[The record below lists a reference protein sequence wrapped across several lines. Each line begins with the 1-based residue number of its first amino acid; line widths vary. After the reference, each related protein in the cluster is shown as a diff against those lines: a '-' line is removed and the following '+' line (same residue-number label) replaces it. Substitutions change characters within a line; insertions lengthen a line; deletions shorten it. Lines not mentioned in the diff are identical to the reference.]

1 MIYTALIMD
10 AKLTQIYDEVNSRAT
25 QAFRNLTEWH
35 RNCKRLFKMYNSWK
49 NRRMYTYHNNIDIPV
64 PFKIVES
71 LIPWQTG
78 DTLEP
83 GCVALD
89 ERDKEAAER
98 MNQQIKY
105 YNSTPEAK
113 KAFADAARWKL
124 ITGVGFIKD
133 GWNLSQPLHR
143 RWIDDD
149 EELLDLASKSD
160 NAELR
165 AIAEKW
171 ISPEMLEALTQ
182 EYEAQVQ
189 SLQEQTNEAA
199 LFGMETPLPPPPP
212 DEATAQQMNEAVLEE
227 IKAFCS
233 KTNKKGEPRV
243 PNIIPQGNWYYT
255 YDVDEYAAP
264 AYLAVPTYDIAW
276 LGIGDDIQQYEAIYH
291 RYYISKHQ
299 LRRII
304 KSARANVQSGWVNLE
319 YCLQRSSEVNTTSE
333 RTQQAWDPEIPR
345 ANSIELIE
353 ETRRDDDGNIVI
365 TTIATGAACVVRR
378 MKSPF
383 FHNQINFTRVVTF
396 PGIADLRGTSILEI
410 VQTLCMAVLKQGN
423 SLLDNS
429 DLIQNPA
436 FLAKGA
442 RLTDKQLSLYAGKII
457 NFNGEMRPLEIPDA
471 RGATQNIINYLM
483 SMIYSMTG
491 CVEVLDGIVPFM
503 GNGNSKAD
511 LTELKYSSTAR
522 VRYQLANDS
531 IAYSKLMER
540 VCSNI
545 MQFNR
550 EPRKV
555 PVLIDGKLAYID
567 YVPATNVGS
576 FRFFTDAS
584 SMMAVDPA
592 VLRAQL
598 TSLLNISDGITIAH
612 YDKESKQYVKR
623 LIASKSYLW
632 RAYAKTFGIGNPE
645 NFMVQPD
652 SVEAIPSSQLPVM
665 PQQEAQEPQGGGKQP
680 QGGMDMP
687 PQAEV
692 PQMPQQEAPAA
703 APEGLSPE
711 VIQQFMEMPLDQA
724 ASAIVKMDPET
735 GNAILQQMP
744 PEQAEAIMQLIESGQ
759 VGGNATPMD
768 TGTGITPGQAQ
779 NINTGDYS
787 GDNQGGANSHGS
799 QPGVTGLPPLMG
811 GTQQMGSGR
820 VVSPAQMGGGTNMS
834 DIRQQAENLQ

>member
-1 MIYTALIMD
+1 MSE
-10 AKLTQIYDEVNSRAT
+10 AKLSNIYDAVNERAT
-25 QAFRNLTEWH
+25 QAFRNLNEWH
-35 RNCKRLFKMYNSWK
+35 RKCKQLFKTYNSWK

-78 DTLEP
+78 DVLDP
-83 GCVALD
+83 GCVAID
-89 ERDKEAAER
+89 EKDKEAAEK

-113 KAFADAARWKL
+113 KAYADAARWKL

-149 EELLDLASKSD
+149 AELLDLASKSD
-160 NAELR
+160 DEGLR

-171 ISPEMLEALTQ
+171 ISPEMLEALNA
-182 EYEAQVQ
+182 EYETQMQGIQAQV
-189 SLQEQTNEAA
+189 EEAA
-199 LFGMETPLPPPPP
+199 LFGVEAPQPPAPPS
-212 DEATAQQMNEAVLEE
+212 EEEVQQMNEAVLEE
-227 IKAFCS
+227 IKAYCS
-233 KTNKKGEPRV
+233 KKNKKGESKV
-243 PNIIPQGNWYYT
+243 PNIVPQGNWYYT

-264 AYLAVPTYDIAW
+264 AFLAVPTYDIAW

-299 LRRII
+299 LKRII
-304 KSARANVQSGWVNLE
+304 KSANANVQSGWVNLE
-319 YCLQRSSEVNTTSE
+319 YALKCTSEVNTTSE
-333 RTQQAWDPEIPR
+333 RTQQAWEPEIPR
-345 ANSIELIE
+345 ANSVELIE
-353 ETRRDDDGNIVI
+353 ETRRDEDGNIVI
-365 TTIATGAACVVRR
+365 TTICTGASCVVRQ

-383 FHNQINFTRVVTF
+383 FHNQLNFTRTVTF

-410 VQTLCMAVLKQGN
+410 VQTLCAAVLKQGN
-423 SLLDNS
+423 ALLDNS

-491 CVEVLDGIVPFM
+491 CVEVLDGVVPFM

-567 YVPATNVGS
+567 YVPCTNVGS

-598 TSLLNISDGITIAH
+598 TSLLNISDNITIAH

-623 LIASKSYLW
+623 LIASKAYLW

-652 SVEAIPSSQLPVM
+652 STEAIPSSQLPVM
-665 PQQEAQEPQGGGKQP
+665 PVQESQQAQQPQEGGLPPQGGKGI
-680 QGGMDMP
+680 P
-687 PQAEV
+687 PQAET
-692 PQMPQQEAPAA
+692 PQIQPQEAQPTL
-703 APEGLSPE
+703 PEGVTPELIQRFVEMPVEEAATTLVKLDPE
-711 VIQQFMEMPLDQA
+711 V
-724 ASAIVKMDPET
+724 

-744 PEQAEAIMQLIESGQ
+744 EDQAEAIMQLIESGK
-759 VGGNATPMD
+759 VGPATPMD
-768 TGTGITPGQAQ
+768 TGEGVLPGQALA
-779 NINTGDYS
+779 INTGDYS
-787 GDNQGGANSHGS
+787 GQNEGGANPYGS

-811 GTQQMGSGR
+811 GTQQMGSGQ
-820 VVSPAQMGGGTNMS
+820 VVSPAQMADGTNMTQ
-834 DIRQQAENLQ
+834 IRQSAENLQ